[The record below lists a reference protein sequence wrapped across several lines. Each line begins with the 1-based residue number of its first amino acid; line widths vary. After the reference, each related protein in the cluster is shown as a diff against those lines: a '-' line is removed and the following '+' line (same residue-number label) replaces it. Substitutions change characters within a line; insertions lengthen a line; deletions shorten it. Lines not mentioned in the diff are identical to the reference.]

1 MSQARQYQSKPAT
14 DVELPGDNLSLNEML
29 RVMDVAREMGRD
41 RVTAE
46 KMFRRSG
53 VREQLREKLMRSAQL
68 SGDQVTEAEVE
79 AAIDQYFQNQH
90 VYRDPA
96 PSWSRFMA
104 YAWIWRR
111 RIAAAAVAA
120 GLASGTIWLLL
131 SSLL

>member
-1 MSQARQYQSKPAT
+1 MSQARQYQSKPAA

-96 PSWSRFMA
+96 PSWSRFTA

-120 GLASGTIWLLL
+120 AMASGTIWLLL
-131 SSLL
+131 SNLL